1 MTLYVS
7 EPPMP
12 YSARPPAVVDAN
24 VLAAFLFGEA
34 ESEMALARLH
44 PYTLHAPALLPFE
57 IANVAMNK
65 LRRGLASP
73 QALAERLEGFDF
85 SLIRLSAT
93 PPAGVFGLA
102 QQYKL
107 SAYDASYLWLAAEL
121 RAPLVTFDGKLAA
134 AAADC
139 LANLPPPEGANPTP

>member
-7 EPPMP
+7 EPTMP

-34 ESEMALARLH
+34 ESEMAVARLH
-44 PYTLHAPALLPFE
+44 PYTLHAPALLPYE

-65 LRRGLASP
+65 LRRKQASSRE
-73 QALAERLEGFDF
+73 LAERLEEFDF
-85 SLIRLSAT
+85 NLIQLAAT

-102 QQYKL
+102 QRYQL
-107 SAYDASYLWLAAEL
+107 SAYDAAYLWLAAEL
-121 RAPLVTFDGKLAA
+121 RAPLVTFDKRLAA

-139 LANLPPPEGANPTP
+139 LASLPPPEGANPTP

>member
-7 EPPMP
+7 EPPLS
-12 YSARPPAVVDAN
+12 YAARPPAVVDAN
-24 VLAAFLFGEA
+24 VLAAFVFGEPECEEA
-34 ESEMALARLH
+34 MARLH

-65 LRRGLASP
+65 LRRGQGTS
-73 QALAERLEGFDF
+73 QDLAERLEGFDF
-85 SLIRLSAT
+85 SPIRLAET

-102 QQYKL
+102 QRYRL

-121 RAPLVTFDGKLAA
+121 RAPLLTFDGKLAA

-139 LANLPPPEGANPTP
+139 LASLPPPEDTPEKP

>member
-7 EPPMP
+7 EPPMS
-12 YSARPPAVVDAN
+12 YSTRPPAVVDAN

-34 ESEMALARLH
+34 ESDMALARLH

-57 IANVAMNK
+57 IANVAINK
-65 LRRGLASP
+65 LRRGMASP
-73 QALAERLEGFDF
+73 QALTERLEGFDF

-93 PPAGVFGLA
+93 PPAGVFDLA
-102 QQYKL
+102 QHYKL

-139 LANLPPPEGANPTP
+139 LANLPPPDGANPTP